1 MKNKPT
7 RSFLKITPNERTKAL
22 QVQYRL
28 ARFPNRSGEAGPGA
42 RPHNGAPAFL
52 IRRRRALSASLTLE
66 AALALPLFLFAM
78 YILILPMRMLRT
90 SRSMQTACEEVC
102 QAAAQ
107 GVYVIRSGTSAAEA
121 LPGAPGA
128 AETIARLAGLSSG
141 GGETRDSA
149 SESAEHLRGYLTGNA
164 LGAYAAQR
172 ARAAA
177 GDGYAEHVLSLRS
190 SCLSDGETITLTL
203 DYDYRLPFTVFG
215 LGSIHQSVTA
225 SRRAWLGADPS
236 WDPSKAPE
244 PAEEEDPIVYVGRD
258 STRYHRTASCHYLS
272 NSMTPVPFSTV
283 GLQRNRFGK
292 HYAPCSRCAKG
303 VTGGTVYILDG
314 GTSYHADMNCSAL
327 AAYARAVRL
336 STVSHLGKCSY
347 CW

>member
-1 MKNKPT
+1 MKNHLFRLFIKSTPT
-7 RSFLKITPNERTKAL
+7 KIAKAL

-28 ARFPNRSGEAGPGA
+28 TRFPNPSGGAGPGA
-42 RPHNGAPAFL
+42 RNHTGAPSFL

-107 GVYVIRSGTSAAEA
+107 GIYVIRAGTSAAEA
-121 LPGAPGA
+121 VPEAAGA

-141 GGETRDSA
+141 SGETRDSA
-149 SESAEHLRGYLTGNA
+149 SGSADLIRGYLTGNA

-172 ARAAA
+172 AKAAA

-203 DYDYRLPFTVFG
+203 DYDYRLPFTVLG

-225 SRRAWLGADPS
+225 SRRAWLGADPA
-236 WDPSKAPE
+236 WDPSKT
-244 PAEEEDPIVYVGRD
+244 AEAADEDPIVYVGRD

-272 NSMTPVPFSTV
+272 NNMTPVPFSTV
-283 GLQRNRFGK
+283 SLQRNRFGK
-292 HYAPCSRCAKG
+292 SYAPCARCARG

-314 GTSYHADMNCSAL
+314 GTSYHADAGCSAL